1 MAQLGLCYVGF
12 SYILQVYKKEVKI
25 HLSQQKSLRPK
36 SQSIHHSVMAT
47 TTVVNVKWINQLVY
61 RHNNASN
68 DQLLPPVKCETW
80 FVKSLITALDLQP
93 TCVFKS
99 IDNITLLPRS
109 FLCKGP
115 NILKISCEYYKAQN
129 YSSLTLFCV
138 NASIHFFHIRII
150 CDRHGNV
157 HLGNYSQDFALYVI

>member
-99 IDNITLLPRS
+99 VLT
-109 FLCKGP
+109 
-115 NILKISCEYYKAQN
+115 
-129 YSSLTLFCV
+129 SSLYYLDLFYARSLIVYWKYLV
-138 NASIHFFHIRII
+138 NII
-150 CDRHGNV
+150 GH
-157 HLGNYSQDFALYVI
+157 

>member
-1 MAQLGLCYVGF
+1 MIFDQNNIGIIF
-12 SYILQVYKKEVKI
+12 SSKEKSKALKDNINSVMLVFHTFCKYLYKKEVKI

-99 IDNITLLPRS
+99 IDIITLLPRS
-109 FLCKGP
+109 LLC
-115 NILKISCEYYKAQN
+115 
-129 YSSLTLFCV
+129 
-138 NASIHFFHIRII
+138 
-150 CDRHGNV
+150 
-157 HLGNYSQDFALYVI
+157 